1 MGSSLSFKVFRKSSF
16 HGRVLHRKE
25 LWFSLIF
32 WTIFLTFANIWIC
45 SKSDETEPTFRSKHL
60 LTKNL
65 SEPSSS
71 SSSLASSSSSA
82 SSTNVI
88 VGLDPNVDQ
97 TTRLKNVERGCN
109 SSRRWDWGTHKPE
122 VSLLTDNL
130 KSVGYCHVPKV
141 ASSAWSTS

>member
-1 MGSSLSFKVFRKSSF
+1 MGSRLSFKVFRKSSF

-45 SKSDETEPTFRSKHL
+45 SKSDETEPTFRSMHL

-71 SSSLASSSSSA
+71 SSS
-82 SSTNVI
+82 STNVV
-88 VGLDPNVDQ
+88 VGIDQDVDQ
-97 TTRLKNVERGCN
+97 TSRLENVKRRCN